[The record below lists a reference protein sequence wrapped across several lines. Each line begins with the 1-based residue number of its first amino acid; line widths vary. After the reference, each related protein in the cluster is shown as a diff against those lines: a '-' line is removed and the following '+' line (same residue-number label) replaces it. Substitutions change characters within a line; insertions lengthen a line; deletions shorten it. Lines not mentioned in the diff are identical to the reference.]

1 MFTDFEFKYPMNII
15 FIPLALIAVLFFVLA
30 FWKKE
35 KILALLHINFKIRFK
50 LLRSALLFTGMGL
63 IICSLLG
70 PQAFAGFT
78 EVSKMGM
85 DIYVLMDTSKSML
98 VTDIKPD
105 RITIAKRIVGNLLDN
120 LEGDRIGFIP
130 FAADAY
136 IQMPLTDDYKLAHMF
151 LDVMDTEMI
160 GGGGTNIA
168 AAIKLASDSFKRTS
182 SADRVIIILSDG
194 EEHDGDTQ
202 SVLRGINDDRLKIYT
217 VGVGTERGGLVPI
230 YGDDGDTVV
239 DYMTDGKGSH
249 VNSRLNPGNLQ
260 KLARDGNGSYFQA
273 TLQGTETLSLLEQLS
288 GLKRDVSALEQIK
301 RFEQLYQY
309 FLGAGI
315 FLLLIA
321 WFLPESRSLE

>member
-1 MFTDFEFKYPMNII
+1 MNII

-321 WFLPESRSLE
+321 WFLPESRSFE